1 MLATKSYIRKNDQVS
16 VITGKEKG
24 KSGKVLKVLISKQ
37 RAVVEKLNVVKVHK
51 KPNAKNRQGGIVQ
64 KELGIQLSNLQLLC
78 PKCNKG
84 VRVGSKIVDGKKQ
97 RVCKKCSSLIPSI
110 N

>member
-1 MLATKSYIRKNDQVS
+1 MLAEKTNIRRNDQVS
-16 VITGKEKG
+16 VLTGKEKG
-24 KSGKVLKVLISKQ
+24 KTGKVLKVLVSQQ

-51 KPNAKNRQGGIVQ
+51 KPNAANRQGGIVQ
-64 KELGIQLSNLQLLC
+64 KELGIHLTNLLLVC
-78 PKCNKG
+78 PKCNRG

-97 RVCKKCSSLIPSI
+97 RVCKKCSGVIPSI

>member
-97 RVCKKCSSLIPSI
+97 RV
-110 N
+110 